1 MNGLTDKY
9 NKLYAP
15 FAEKSEISTIS
26 SDGEDIVTL
35 LDTKISNELVEITIG
50 CTGQEIAYKNYFDV
64 PNGIIVA
71 AQNFNDRFFYISDK
85 PMSNKAKPVKTKDNS
100 LQWNNIVAEQYKSLG
115 GSLEDLRHILRFE
128 ISNDDTTLII
138 DRAIKMA
145 ALQVV
150 NEWMVVKEG
159 GPGDD
164 MFKALL
170 GTNNGQGAGYMLKDY
185 RTSVANKAIQ
195 TIRVKVHDD
204 EYAMII
210 DYV

>member
-1 MNGLTDKY
+1 MPCPIATLLNT
-9 NKLYAP
+9 
-15 FAEKSEISTIS
+15 EISNQFV
-26 SDGEDIVTL
+26 G
-35 LDTKISNELVEITIG
+35 ITIG
-50 CTGQEIAYKNYFDV
+50 REGQEIAYKNYFDV

-71 AQNFNDRFFYISDK
+71 AENFNDKFFYISDK
-85 PMSNKAKPVKTKDNS
+85 PMSNKANPVKTKDNS

-115 GSLEDLRHILRFE
+115 GSLADLRHILRFE
-128 ISNDDTTLII
+128 ISNDDTTTII
-138 DRAIKMA
+138 DQAIKMA

-150 NEWMVVKEG
+150 NEWTVVKEG

-185 RTSVANKAIQ
+185 RTSMAEKAIQ
-195 TIRVKVHDD
+195 AIRVKVHD